1 MSIKTYLILCNSCV
15 PEKLHEILF
24 LTINVKFIY
33 IFGIFHVDFLQIRQL
48 QFLVLGDGNEI

>member
-24 LTINVKFIY
+24 LTINVNKY
-33 IFGIFHVDFLQIRQL
+33 MFGIFHVDFLQIRQL